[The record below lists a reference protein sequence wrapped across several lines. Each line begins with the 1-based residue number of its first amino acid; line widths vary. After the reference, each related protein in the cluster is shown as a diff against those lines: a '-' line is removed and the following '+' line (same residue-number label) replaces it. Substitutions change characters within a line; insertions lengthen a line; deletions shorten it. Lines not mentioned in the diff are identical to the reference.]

1 MAQSAP
7 VAERTQ
13 QVDLRECIT
22 GLIYSF
28 PDGKQDLFRCTWP
41 NAGPKVRGD
50 PVKLQSVFENLFLN
64 SIQAGATQI
73 GVRASAMKEAVV
85 VSVEDNGAGCDRETA
100 KRLFTPFFTTK
111 KDQHGAGLG
120 LAVSK
125 NIVESHGGS
134 ISAQLKNLSGNGSS
148 GLVFTVTL
156 PVIGPQAIGN

>member
-1 MAQSAP
+1 
-7 VAERTQ
+7 
-13 QVDLRECIT
+13 
-22 GLIYSF
+22 
-28 PDGKQDLFRCTWP
+28 
-41 NAGPKVRGD
+41 
-50 PVKLQSVFENLFLN
+50 
-64 SIQAGATQI
+64 
-73 GVRASAMKEAVV
+73 MKEAVV

-134 ISAQLKNLSGNGSS
+134 ISAQLKNLSES
-148 GLVFTVTL
+148 GTGGLIVTVTL